1 MHMIG
6 LALGA
11 NLVGM
16 LSLDNDAIFSL
27 IHDVLCFIFNKVW
40 LLLLL
45 KKNIYTTNFHS
56 S

>member
-1 MHMIG
+1 MIG

-27 IHDVLCFIFNKVW
+27 IHDVFMLYF
-40 LLLLL
+40 
-45 KKNIYTTNFHS
+45 
-56 S
+56 